1 MKILNKGTEES
12 ALKGNSTG
20 YNKFIDNAKCIVGSL
35 IVIVVFFILVGPPI
49 SYSFNKAMKD
59 FNYNNSG
66 WTTKT
71 ETKTYPV
78 SHIRINKETEYYD
91 ANQLNAGYSLLN
103 YKALKDKGDTI
114 ALNII
119 KTKALEGD
127 NDHGRYKFTIDGI
140 DYRSV
145 DETSDNTLFIDGGT
159 NVFDNV
165 EYKKGLNEPEVKV
178 YYKLK
183 YHHGKLKK
191 TEMKYETTLVLPD

>member
-1 MKILNKGTEES
+1 MKILNKGTDES
-12 ALKGNSTG
+12 TAKGNSPS
-20 YNKFIDNAKCIVGSL
+20 YNKFIENAIRIVGSVIG
-35 IVIVVFFILVGPPI
+35 IVGFFVLVWPNISKLSTEVVNG
-49 SYSFNKAMKD
+49 Y
-59 FNYNNSG
+59 NYNHSG

-91 ANQLNAGYSLLN
+91 ANQLNAGYSLLT